1 LIVVNLAPLALEHL
15 PAIHGPHKD
24 LFTAEYL
31 LRLFAASP
39 FTVIDLV
46 VIAPYWL
53 HLLGIVE
60 LDPRGSAGAAPAA
73 SVEVVA

>member
-1 LIVVNLAPLALEHL
+1 
-15 PAIHGPHKD
+15 
-24 LFTAEYL
+24 
-31 LRLFAASP
+31 
-39 FTVIDLV
+39 VIDLV